1 MIILIPYFQ
10 LFIISFLAA
19 TILPLSSELVLSTML
34 LTDSFDK
41 YLLLV
46 VASFGNILGSSVNW
60 YLGKKILIFKE
71 KKWFPAN
78 ERQIAKGEIYFKKYG
93 IWSLLLAWVPII
105 GDPLTVVAGILRVK
119 FFTFL
124 LLVSVVVIVGSIIW
138 QQKIIQSQYSKYAVL
153 FLLAGAIGNFIDRFV
168 LGYVIDF
175 INIHILPVFNFAD
188 IFINI
193 AVGLFI
199 VEMVIYERKKD
210 SLQ

>member
-1 MIILIPYFQ
+1 MIILISYFQ

-41 YLLLV
+41 YLLLF

-60 YLGKKILIFKE
+60 YLGKKILIFKD

-105 GDPLTVVAGILRVK
+105 GDPLTIVAGILRVK

-124 LLVSVVVIVGSIIW
+124 LLVSIS
-138 QQKIIQSQYSKYAVL
+138 KISRYI
-153 FLLAGAIGNFIDRFV
+153 FL
-168 LGYVIDF
+168 
-175 INIHILPVFNFAD
+175 
-188 IFINI
+188 IFII
-193 AVGLFI
+193 F
-199 VEMVIYERKKD
+199 K
-210 SLQ
+210 

>member
-1 MIILIPYFQ
+1 MIILISYFQ

-34 LTDSFDK
+34 LTDSFNK

-60 YLGKKILIFKE
+60 YLGKKILIFKD

-105 GDPLTVVAGILRVK
+105 GDPLTIVAGILRVK

-124 LLVSVVVIVGSIIW
+124 LLISIS
-138 QQKIIQSQYSKYAVL
+138 KISRYI
-153 FLLAGAIGNFIDRFV
+153 FL
-168 LGYVIDF
+168 
-175 INIHILPVFNFAD
+175 
-188 IFINI
+188 IFII
-193 AVGLFI
+193 F
-199 VEMVIYERKKD
+199 K
-210 SLQ
+210 